1 MDLENRYGTLDLQR
15 KLLELLKEFQQFCM
29 NNGIDYSLD
38 WGSLLGA
45 IRHHGFIPWDDDL
58 DIMVDRKNY
67 EKIKRHIGGKL
78 AYEHGTPE
86 AIWVDR
92 VRLEKDVQ
100 DTVKPT
106 LDIFI
111 IDNAPDGRF
120 SRKLRILIIRFLQG
134 MLKSEL
140 NLCKGNVLQKTATF
154 VTYVI
159 GRCFPR
165 KTILAWYDGISQLS
179 NMKQTEKKACYN
191 DNFYDIAILYQK
203 DILDGFITVP
213 FEDTEVNITRGYHQ
227 ALIDKFGANYMAVPP
242 ECDRKPKRV

>member
-1 MDLENRYGTLDLQR
+1 MDQENRYGTLDMQR
-15 KLLELLKEFQQFCM
+15 KLLELLKEFHVFCM
-29 NNGIDYSLD
+29 NNGIEYSLD

-45 IRHHGFIPWDDDL
+45 VRHQGFIPWDDDL

-67 EKIKRHIGGKL
+67 EKIKGLIGGKL
-78 AYEHGTPE
+78 AYEHGTSE

-92 VRLEKDVQ
+92 VRLEKDAK
-100 DTVKPT
+100 DTIKPT

-111 IDNAPDGRF
+111 IDNAPDGCF

-140 NLCKGNVLQKTATF
+140 NLCKGNVLLKAATF
-154 VTYVI
+154 VTYVL

-165 KTILAWYDGISQLS
+165 KTILAWYNGISQLS
-179 NMKQTEKKACYN
+179 DQRLTEKKACYN

-203 DILDGFITVP
+203 DVLDGFITVP
-213 FEDTEVNITRGYHQ
+213 FEDTEANITKGYHQ
-227 ALIDKFGANYMAVPP
+227 ALVDKFGPNYMTMPP

>member
-1 MDLENRYGTLDLQR
+1 MDLENRYGTLDMQR
-15 KLLELLKEFQQFCM
+15 KLLELLKEFHVFCM
-29 NNGIDYSLD
+29 NNGIEYSLD

-45 IRHHGFIPWDDDL
+45 VRHQGFIPWDDDL

-67 EKIKRHIGGKL
+67 EKIKGLIGGKL

-92 VRLEKDVQ
+92 VRLEKDAK
-100 DTVKPT
+100 DTIKPT

-111 IDNAPDGRF
+111 IDNAPDGCF
-120 SRKLRILIIRFLQG
+120 SRKLRVLIIRFLQG

-140 NLCKGNVLQKTATF
+140 NLCKGNVLLKAASF
-154 VTYVI
+154 VTYVL

-165 KTILAWYDGISQLS
+165 KTILAWYNGISQLS
-179 NMKQTEKKACYN
+179 DQRLTEKKACYN

-203 DILDGFITVP
+203 DVLDGFITVP
-213 FEDTEVNITRGYHQ
+213 FEDTEANITKGYHQ
-227 ALIDKFGANYMAVPP
+227 ALVDKFGPNYMTLPP
-242 ECDRKPKRV
+242 EGDRKPKRV